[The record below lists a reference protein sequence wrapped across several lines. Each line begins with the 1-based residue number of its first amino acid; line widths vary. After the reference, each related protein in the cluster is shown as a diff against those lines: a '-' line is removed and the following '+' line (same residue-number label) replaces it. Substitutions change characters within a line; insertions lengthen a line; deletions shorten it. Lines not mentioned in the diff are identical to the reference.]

1 MNTVPIAIPLAI
13 VAFCTGVLCLWT
25 LAMSRGALKVI
36 SGLGTWSV
44 SLALQ
49 TGGWAV
55 WSAISFQPTLHPAG
69 IAAGNSLLILG
80 LAAQS
85 QAIRR
90 ALGFSPRTL
99 LIYGGFAAG
108 IIANGLCTILI
119 ADIRWRIFF
128 GSVYVIILLGDTARL
143 LWLSGRAGGLNHRFL
158 SVFYLLVAAFFT
170 LRLGMI
176 FFAGLSLV
184 WWLYSAH
191 VVSVAFCFL
200 SSFGFFALCNQV
212 YAALLRQSEHSS
224 RENEILL
231 NFALDSTVDAI
242 WDLDFRTGRV
252 VFSKRWEE
260 MLGFSPG
267 ELENDLARWEERIH
281 PADLALLNEIF
292 WQYSIGKI
300 PEYECNQRIRA
311 KNGEYVWIKDR
322 GIIVSRDEEGN
333 PLRFVGTLKNIDAQ
347 VKKAGEHRRN
357 HILLE
362 QIFSRSPVGISL
374 LTAEGIPIR
383 QNPAVMQMYAL
394 TEELLQPG
402 AYLANRVF
410 DSAGRRKRPEDFPY
424 IKAVAQPGKVI
435 SDYLGV
441 EFDGGHLRYFAV
453 NAVYLEALDMVMTF
467 STDLTELEVIETE
480 LRNTQIKFRSVFE
493 ALPVGVSLLDRNR
506 RVVEVN
512 QAMVDITG
520 IPRDD
525 MNDTVRAER
534 VYYRLDGTTF
544 GVQEIPLVR
553 DENGLEALTNFIFGL
568 DVDGMRKWF
577 SMRIKPMSD
586 IGLSATIVSDV
597 SDVIGFQRELSALN
611 LTLEERVAM
620 RTQELDFLNS
630 ELESFSYSVSHD
642 LRAPLTR
649 IHGWVN
655 ALADD
660 FRNSLGE
667 KAVSYVARIRNEIN
681 RMEAM
686 IKATMALARA
696 SSAPLHIAEVDL
708 SALAEEIIRELRAE
722 FPARLILA
730 DIQPHLIAQGDRPL
744 LELMLRNLLHNAVKF
759 SSKKEHIDIHFGS
772 AFEAGEKTFFIRD
785 NGVGFNPRF
794 ADKLFAPF
802 QRLHSESDFPGTGV
816 GLATVRRIIHRHGG
830 HIRADS
836 APENGT
842 TFFFNLA
849 VKAEE

>member
-242 WDLDFRTGRV
+242 WDLDFRTGHV
-252 VFSKRWEE
+252 TFSKRWEE

-322 GIIVSRDEEGN
+322 GIIVSRDAEGN
-333 PLRFVGTLKNIDAQ
+333 PLRFVGTMKNIDAQ
-347 VKKAGEHRRN
+347 MRLAAENRRN
-357 HILLE
+357 HVLFE
-362 QIFSRSPVGISL
+362 QVFSRTPVGISL
-374 LTAEGIPIR
+374 ITPEGIPIR
-383 QNPAVMQMYAL
+383 QNQAVMQMYGFSDEDIRQKRYKQRVLYDSSGQVKSHDTLPHRRAL
-394 TEELLQPG
+394 
-402 AYLANRVF
+402 
-410 DSAGRRKRPEDFPY
+410 
-424 IKAVAQPGKVI
+424 AVPGKVV
-435 SDYLGV
+435 SDYFGI
-441 EFDGGHLRYFAV
+441 EFGPKQMRWFAV
-453 NAVYLEALDMVMTF
+453 NAVYIESLNLVMPF
-467 STDLTELEVIETE
+467 STDLTELEAIEAE
-480 LRNTQIKFRSVFE
+480 LRSTQVKFRSVFE
-493 ALPVGVSLLDRNR
+493 ALPVGVVLLDKERKIL
-506 RVVEVN
+506 EVN
-512 QAMVDITG
+512 SAMEQISKVTREDMKAGLHHQKVYFHIDGSSFSSDEFPTQQAIADAK
-520 IPRDD
+520 P
-525 MNDTVRAER
+525 VR
-534 VYYRLDGTTF
+534 
-544 GVQEIPLVR
+544 
-553 DENGLEALTNFIFGL
+553 NFIYGL
-568 DVDGMRKWF
+568 DDKDERRWF
-577 SMRIKPMSD
+577 SLNLQPIPE
-586 IGLSATIVSDV
+586 IGLYAGIVSEISEV
-597 SDVIGFQRELSALN
+597 MRYQRELAALN
-611 LTLEERVAM
+611 QTLEERVAA
-620 RTQELDFLNS
+620 RTQELDYLNS

-696 SSAPLHIAEVDL
+696 SSVPLHITEVDL

-722 FPARLILA
+722 FPGRSILA
-730 DIQPHLIAQGDRPL
+730 DIQPNLNAQGDRPL

-759 SSKKEHIDIHFGS
+759 SAKKEQTEIRFGADAEAGGS
-772 AFEAGEKTFFIRD
+772 AFFIQD
-785 NGVGFNPRF
+785 NGAGFNPRF
-794 ADKLFAPF
+794 AEKLFAPF
-802 QRLHSESDFPGTGV
+802 QRLHSENEYPGTGI

-836 APENGT
+836 VP
-842 TFFFNLA
+842 
-849 VKAEE
+849 